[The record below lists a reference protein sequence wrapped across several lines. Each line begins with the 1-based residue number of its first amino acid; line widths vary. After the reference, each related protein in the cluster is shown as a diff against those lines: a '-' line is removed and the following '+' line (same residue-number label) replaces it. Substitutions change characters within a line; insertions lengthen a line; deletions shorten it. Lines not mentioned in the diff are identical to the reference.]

1 MAGIG
6 FFPSSFFF
14 VIKKR
19 KTNDYK
25 TDNKTKINTYN
36 NNFYSVLVIQ
46 HIANLIVKLIINKK
60 LISVIL
66 YILYFHYLFS
76 FISIKYIFY
85 KN

>member
-6 FFPSSFFF
+6 FFPLSFFF

-46 HIANLIVKLIINKK
+46 HRKFNSKIN
-60 LISVIL
+60 
-66 YILYFHYLFS
+66 
-76 FISIKYIFY
+76 Y
-85 KN
+85 K